1 MIPLG
6 LTQAI
11 SAPKKKGRAEEYSS
25 TRPCYEFTR
34 ILSYAFDKDRQNTS
48 SAIRLNQDIKTVPGV
63 AGFFSAPVLSIGK
76 TIEAAYIANIIVI
89 HSRLAQRAETVDHT
103 ISILISTLQKP
114 EAASEFPVDFAP
126 IHC

>member
-1 MIPLG
+1 MRMPPLP
-6 LTQAI
+6 ADSI
-11 SAPKKKGRAEEYSS
+11 HARACKLKCEKIL
-25 TRPCYEFTR
+25 TRP
-34 ILSYAFDKDRQNTS
+34 
-48 SAIRLNQDIKTVPGV
+48 NQEIKTVAGV

>member
-1 MIPLG
+1 MIPLD
-6 LTQAI
+6 LTQAM
-11 SAPKKKGRAEEYSS
+11 SAKKKGRAEENSS
-25 TRPCYEFTR
+25 ARPCYEFTR
-34 ILSYAFDKDRQNTS
+34 ILPYAFDKGRQSTFS
-48 SAIRLNQDIKTVPGV
+48 VIRLHQEIKTVAGI

>member
-1 MIPLG
+1 M
-6 LTQAI
+6 AVC
-11 SAPKKKGRAEEYSS
+11 S
-25 TRPCYEFTR
+25 FWR
-34 ILSYAFDKDRQNTS
+34 IMMNYFRWIFCTEVKLAS
-48 SAIRLNQDIKTVPGV
+48 V
-63 AGFFSAPVLSIGK
+63 GK

>member
-1 MIPLG
+1 MTG
-6 LTQAI
+6 R
-11 SAPKKKGRAEEYSS
+11 KK
-25 TRPCYEFTR
+25 R
-34 ILSYAFDKDRQNTS
+34 ITALAAAMGILVTVQGIAAYQSAFDKGRQSTFS
-48 SAIRLNQDIKTVPGV
+48 VIRLNQEIKTVAGV

>member
-1 MIPLG
+1 MPEYQLQIKQVVDYPRCRIYRQFVHRLMADRSIRTSGGSG
-6 LTQAI
+6 LF
-11 SAPKKKGRAEEYSS
+11 Y
-25 TRPCYEFTR
+25 F
-34 ILSYAFDKDRQNTS
+34 
-48 SAIRLNQDIKTVPGV
+48 
-63 AGFFSAPVLSIGK
+63 
-76 TIEAAYIANIIVI
+76 IEAAYIANIIVI